1 MQKATPENFEFVLA
15 EVVDKITDKVKKQVR
30 SRAVRA
36 SRELKNVSNDVLR
49 GERHGR
55 RYKVPGTY
63 GRQKDKVTGKY
74 RNGVYYTASAPR
86 EPPANRTGLFRL
98 SWKPKSYTDNGES
111 EMTVHAMIESDYK
124 AGKYLLGDILEES
137 RKDGKMA
144 PRPYKQVI
152 IDKAKPQIEQ
162 MFKEPYV

>member
-1 MQKATPENFEFVLA
+1 MLYLNKKEGVPDAKATPENFEFVLA

-63 GRQKDKVTGKY
+63 GR
-74 RNGVYYTASAPR
+74 
-86 EPPANRTGLFRL
+86 
-98 SWKPKSYTDNGES
+98 
-111 EMTVHAMIESDYK
+111 
-124 AGKYLLGDILEES
+124 
-137 RKDGKMA
+137 RKT
-144 PRPYKQVI
+144 R
-152 IDKAKPQIEQ
+152 
-162 MFKEPYV
+162 